1 MMIVFAFLNRLRG
14 MFTWAR
20 VLISIIAG
28 LTSFIIT
35 HNYLASTLIAIL
47 YFIALTSGWVV
58 GIGDVYNFT
67 DKKFYKADGSLVKT
81 YAEIEAIIATN
92 K

>member
-20 VLISIIAG
+20 ILISLMAG
-28 LTSFIIT
+28 LTSFLII

-47 YFIALTSGWVV
+47 YFIALTSGLVFMILRQWV
-58 GIGDVYNFT
+58 
-67 DKKFYKADGSLVKT
+67 
-81 YAEIEAIIATN
+81 
-92 K
+92 